1 MTDYIFIL
9 EMIGTIAFAITGALV
24 AVEEN
29 MDMLGICIL
38 GMTTA
43 SGGGIIRDI
52 ILGAT
57 PPAAFRDPVY
67 VITAI
72 AVSLIIFHPAVRGF
86 LKKEQKIYDWLM
98 IRMDS
103 AGLGI
108 FTAVGVQAAMSYTAK
123 PGVFLAVFIGVL
135 TGVGGGVLRDLF
147 AQRKPY
153 IFVKHF
159 YASASIIGAFT
170 AILLWYRAGAEIA
183 MMACAG
189 VTVVLRLLAA
199 RYRWHLPHPAD
210 SR

>member
-1 MTDYIFIL
+1 MNTYLFVL
-9 EMIGTIAFAITGALV
+9 EMIGTIAFAIAGALV
-24 AVEEN
+24 AIEEK
-29 MDMLGICIL
+29 MDMLGVCIL

-52 ILGAT
+52 ILGVT

-72 AVSLIIFHPAVRGF
+72 AVSLIIFSPAVRSF
-86 LKKEQKIYDWLM
+86 LRKEEKIYDWLL

-103 AGLGI
+103 VGLGI
-108 FTAVGVQAAMSYTAK
+108 FTAVGVETAMSYTAK
-123 PGVFLAVFIGVL
+123 PSIFLAVFIGVL

-159 YASASIIGAFT
+159 YATASIIGAFC
-170 AILLWYRAGAEIA
+170 AVIFWYSLGRVNA
-183 MMACAG
+183 MIICAA
-189 VTVVLRLLAA
+189 VTIVLRLLAA
-199 RYRWHLPHPAD
+199 RYRWHLPHAVQN
-210 SR
+210 

>member
-1 MTDYIFIL
+1 MNTYLFVL
-9 EMIGTIAFAITGALV
+9 EMIGTIAFAIAGALV
-24 AVEEN
+24 AIEEK
-29 MDMLGICIL
+29 MDMLGVCIL

-52 ILGAT
+52 ILGVT

-72 AVSLIIFHPAVRGF
+72 AVSLIIFSPAVRSF
-86 LKKEQKIYDWLM
+86 LRKEEKIYDWLL

-103 AGLGI
+103 VGLGI
-108 FTAVGVQAAMSYTAK
+108 FTAVGVETAMSYTAK
-123 PGVFLAVFIGVL
+123 PSIFLAVFIGVL

-159 YASASIIGAFT
+159 YATASIIGAFF
-170 AILLWYRAGAEIA
+170 AVIFWYSLGRVNA
-183 MMACAG
+183 MIICAA
-189 VTVVLRLLAA
+189 VTIVLRLLAA
-199 RYRWHLPHPAD
+199 RYRWHLPHAVQN
-210 SR
+210 